1 VGEGYGKVWK
11 RITGGRNCRRTWAD
25 RCSRAPRSAAEI
37 DASARHKDPSRDP
50 LKYLDLLR
58 DTRGHVTPICTLA
71 AHTVEAANWQ
81 PDIRHPFAAPPPG
94 PAGAP
99 AAKYSDSRH
108 PSGRL
113 GERRTSGNLTSF
125 LHQYQPVYNHHYNQK
140 LTTFVKK
147 AVLQLL

>member
-1 VGEGYGKVWK
+1 MGEGYGKVWK
-11 RITGGRNCRRTWAD
+11 RITGGRNCRRTWTN

-81 PDIRHPFAAPPPG
+81 RDIRHPFAAPPPG
-94 PAGAP
+94 PAGASALRP
-99 AAKYSDSRH
+99 PTRAPMSALRKTWKDG
-108 PSGRL
+108 SGAISLR
-113 GERRTSGNLTSF
+113 GMVRIF
-125 LHQYQPVYNHHYNQK
+125 
-140 LTTFVKK
+140 
-147 AVLQLL
+147 